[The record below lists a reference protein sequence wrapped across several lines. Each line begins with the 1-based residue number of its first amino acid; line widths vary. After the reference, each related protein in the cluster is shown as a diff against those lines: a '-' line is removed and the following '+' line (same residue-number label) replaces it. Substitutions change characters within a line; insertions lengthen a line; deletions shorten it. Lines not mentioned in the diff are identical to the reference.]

1 MIHVEF
7 VSHRNL
13 RNFLKLQWSNRVA
26 MPMGALVR
34 QRLAR
39 RIAGEISL
47 SENPGRVMRKWREM
61 LHIPQILL
69 AGSLGVSPS
78 VISDYESGR
87 RQSPGTKTI
96 KRFVEGIITLDER
109 NGGQVVNAF
118 QRLMGVEIPTNIL
131 LDICEF
137 GRGVS
142 VQEFLEAIRGQ
153 VLACEDLLHR
163 ELLGYLA
170 VDNTQALQVL
180 SGEGFLKLFEATGD
194 RALVLANV
202 STGRSPL
209 VAIRADVKPS
219 LFVLHGVEQTDY
231 LAIELAKKERVP
243 LAISRMDSVDDMLRR
258 LHVLRRQTTPENGKE
273 EAR

>member
-1 MIHVEF
+1 
-7 VSHRNL
+7 
-13 RNFLKLQWSNRVA
+13 
-26 MPMGALVR
+26 
-34 QRLAR
+34 
-39 RIAGEISL
+39 
-47 SENPGRVMRKWREM
+47 MRKWREM

-69 AGSLGVSPS
+69 AESLGVSPS

-96 KRFVEGIITLDER
+96 KRFVESIITLDER
-109 NGGQVVNAF
+109 NGGQVVKAF

-142 VQEFLEAIRGQ
+142 AHEFLDTIRGQ
-153 VLACEDLLHR
+153 VLACEDLLNH

-170 VDNTQALQVL
+170 VDNTQALQLL
-180 SGEGFLKLFEATGD
+180 SSEGFLKLFEATGD
-194 RALVLANV
+194 RALVFANV

-209 VAIRADVKPS
+209 VAIRADAKPG

-231 LAIELAKKERVP
+231 LAVELAKKERVP
-243 LAISRMDSVDDMLRR
+243 LAVSRMDSVDDMLRR
-258 LHVLRRQTTPENGKE
+258 LHVLRRQNTIEDRRE
-273 EAR
+273 EV